1 MVTITV
7 LVGAAVTP
15 GTDLVNTATVTG
27 VDEDPN
33 PANNVATAT
42 TGTTSPPPPPL
53 HPSSATTAAAATNQL
68 SGPFDDQ
75 NGAKFRGGRD

>member
-1 MVTITV
+1 M

-33 PANNVATAT
+33 PPNNVATAT
-42 TGTTSPPPPPL
+42 TGTTTPPPL
-53 HPSSATTAAAATNQL
+53 LPTAAVATNQL
-68 SGPFDDQ
+68 SGPFGDQ